1 MSSWKKALYSEGSM
15 KEAIHNSIMGFTKC
29 KNVNYTNETQFSIKL
44 LDGDPYIVTSY
55 GMLDNILLDTRQ
67 GILID
72 LRHTW
77 QTIRKQVY
85 DIKQSRLFACR
96 FGYKQRI

>member
-55 GMLDNILLDTRQ
+55 ECSTIFCWILDR
-67 GILID
+67 
-72 LRHTW
+72 
-77 QTIRKQVY
+77 VY
-85 DIKQSRLFACR
+85 
-96 FGYKQRI
+96 